1 MTLASRTRTP
11 AAEGPAPQP
20 VAPELRPVTS
30 LAGVGES
37 LAARLERLNVRA
49 VQDLWFLLPLRY
61 EDRTRVRPIGELTEG
76 ARAAVEATVELSE
89 IVFRGRRQL
98 LCRVTDGSGW
108 LTLRFFH
115 FNANQQAGLARG
127 TKLRLYGEVRRGPAG
142 LEIVHPEYRR
152 VDRSDPLPVD
162 QALTPIYPTTEGLQ
176 QGRLRTLTA
185 QALTILGTA
194 QARDWLPEA
203 VTSELGLPSLTE
215 ALRFVHR
222 PPPSADLDELA
233 RRRHP
238 AQRRLA
244 FEELLAH
251 HLSLRELR
259 REVEREVAWPLADAK
274 LAARLLATLP
284 FKLTPAQQR
293 VSAEIDRDLERERPM
308 LRLIQGDVGSGKT
321 IVAALAVARAVGSG
335 RQVTVMAPTELLAE
349 QHLQNFAR
357 WFTPLKQPVA
367 LLTGKVTGRP
377 RRTLLAAIASG
388 DVPIVVGTHAL
399 FQEGVDF
406 ARLALVVIDEQH
418 RFGVEQ
424 RRRLRAKGEREQRF
438 AHQLIMT
445 ATPIPR
451 TLAMTAYA
459 DLDVSVID
467 ELPPGRTPIK
477 TVALPQSRRDEVVA
491 RIDHACAEGRQVYW
505 VCPLIEESETLEQ
518 QAAEEMAAQL
528 AEALPRVRVG
538 LIHGRMP
545 PRQKE
550 ATMQRFKAGEI
561 QLLVATTVIEVGV
574 DVPNA
579 SLMVIDNAE
588 RMGLAQLHQLRGR
601 VGRGTAESTCV
612 LLYRPP
618 LSELAHER
626 LGVLRATNDGFE
638 VARKDLE
645 LRGPGELLGTRQTG
659 LMEMRVADLL
669 RDADLLP
676 RVQRAAELMQSGYPD
691 NIAPL
696 LRRWIGV
703 GSEYGKVG

>member
-1 MTLASRTRTP
+1 MASRTRIP
-11 AAEGPAPQP
+11 AAAQPQAPP
-20 VAPELRPVTS
+20 IAPELKPVTS

-37 LAARLERLNVRA
+37 LAARLHRLNVRS

-61 EDRTRVRPIGELTEG
+61 EDRTHVRPIGELTDG
-76 ARAAVEATVELSE
+76 ARAAVEATVELCE

-115 FNANQQAGLARG
+115 FSASQQAGLTRG
-127 TKLRLYGEVRRGPAG
+127 TRLRLYGEARRGPSG

-152 VDRSDPLPVD
+152 VSAAEPLPVD
-162 QALTPIYPTTEGLQ
+162 QALTPIYPTTEGMQ
-176 QGRLRTLTA
+176 QGRLRALTT
-185 QALTILGTA
+185 QALGLLSESKV
-194 QARDWLPEA
+194 QDWLPEA
-203 VTSELGLPSLTE
+203 VTSELELPSLME

-222 PPPSADLDELA
+222 PPPSADLDQLA

-251 HLSLRELR
+251 HLSLRQLR
-259 REVEREVAWPLADAK
+259 RDVEKQAAWPLADGK
-274 LAARLLATLP
+274 LADSLLASLP
-284 FKLTPAQQR
+284 FKLTAAQRR
-293 VSAEIDRDLERERPM
+293 VVEEIDHDLARDQPM

-321 IVAALAVARAVGSG
+321 VVAALAAARAVGSG
-335 RQVTVMAPTELLAE
+335 RQVAIMAPTELLAE
-349 QHLQNFAR
+349 QHAENFTR
-357 WFTPLKQPVA
+357 WFTALKQPVA
-367 LLTGKVTGRP
+367 LLTGKIMARA
-377 RRTLLAAIASG
+377 RRELLAAVASG
-388 DVPIVVGTHAL
+388 DIPIMVGTHAL
-399 FQEGVDF
+399 FQEGVEF
-406 ARLALVVIDEQH
+406 ARLALAVIDEQH

-424 RRRLRAKGEREQRF
+424 RRRLGAKGARDERR

-467 ELPPGRTPIK
+467 ELPPGRTPVK
-477 TVALPQSRRDEVVA
+477 TVALPESRRAEVVE
-491 RIDHACAEGRQVYW
+491 RIEQACVAGRQVYW
-505 VCPLIEESETLEQ
+505 VCPLIEESETIEQ
-518 QAAEEMAAQL
+518 QAAEEVAAQL
-528 AEALPRVRVG
+528 ADGLPGVRIG

-545 PRQKE
+545 GRDKD

-601 VGRGTAESTCV
+601 VGRGQAESTCV
-612 LLYRPP
+612 LMYRPP
-618 LSELAHER
+618 LSELARER

-659 LMEMRVADLL
+659 LAEMRVADLL

-676 RVQRAAELMQSGYPD
+676 RVQRAAVLMQDVYPD

-696 LRRWIGV
+696 VARWIGG